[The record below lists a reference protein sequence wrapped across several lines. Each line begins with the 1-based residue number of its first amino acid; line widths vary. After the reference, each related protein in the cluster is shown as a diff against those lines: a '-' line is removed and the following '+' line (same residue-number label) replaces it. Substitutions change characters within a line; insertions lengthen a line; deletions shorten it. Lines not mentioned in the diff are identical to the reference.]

1 MDTFLPRE
9 IYLII
14 GILIF
19 AFLIFLLFF
28 YDNLKKEDTNNQ
40 NAIKKTSDVLGK
52 ENSINLNLAVTY
64 SEMNQKEKA
73 KELLQKIKLD
83 QLEEDEK
90 DTYQNI
96 SQKIK

>member
-40 NAIKKTSDVLGK
+40 DAIKKTSDELGK

-64 SEMNQKEKA
+64 SEMNQIEKA

>member
-28 YDNLKKEDTNNQ
+28 YDNLKKEDINNQ
-40 NAIKKTSDVLGK
+40 NAIKKTSDELGK

-64 SEMNQKEKA
+64 SEMNQIEKA